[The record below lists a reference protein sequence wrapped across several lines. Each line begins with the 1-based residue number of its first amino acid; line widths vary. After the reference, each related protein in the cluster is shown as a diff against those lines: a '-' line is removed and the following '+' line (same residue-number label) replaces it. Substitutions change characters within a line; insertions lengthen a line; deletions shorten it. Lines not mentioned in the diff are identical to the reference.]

1 MGLHLEKVGV
11 DAETLTLAVEIAY
24 EKNVTVYDA
33 AYVALA
39 VRRNTTCITA
49 DEKMLKNLA
58 GYPVEK
64 L

>member
-1 MGLHLEKVGV
+1 M
-11 DAETLTLAVEIAY
+11 
-24 EKNVTVYDA
+24 TVYDA
-33 AYVALA
+33 AYVVLA